1 MGTNISKSMQT
12 IKGIQAGE
20 QEQTETI
27 LIMDLFI
34 TIMQLF
40 PLQVNWWNGIMWI
53 ILMFVSAVWTNAED
67 QSVLMKKYFS
77 GLIITH

>member
-1 MGTNISKSMQT
+1 MQT
-12 IKGIQAGE
+12 NKGIQAGE

>member
-12 IKGIQAGE
+12 NKGIQAGE

>member
-53 ILMFVSAVWTNAED
+53 ILMFVSAIWTNAEG
-67 QSVLMKKYFS
+67 QSVLMKK
-77 GLIITH
+77 

>member
-12 IKGIQAGE
+12 NKGIQAGE

-53 ILMFVSAVWTNAED
+53 ILMFVSPVWTNAED